1 MVKKIEKSDLLLIP
15 YMLVTLLVGCSFL
28 HSDKVYEMV
37 VMEKWEIMFTAV
49 SNGYFFIL
57 AFLWLLNS
65 RDDKEARKEIFEAI
79 KTFFIALV
87 AIIGLPNALSHLNQ
101 NFFIINTSFVFAAFL
116 PMILGAY
123 VNIIYFSR
131 K

>member
-1 MVKKIEKSDLLLIP
+1 
-15 YMLVTLLVGCSFL
+15 
-28 HSDKVYEMV
+28 
-37 VMEKWEIMFTAV
+37 MEKWEIMFTAV